1 MRMDV
6 VNSVLAVFGKVL
18 GIEDAI
24 RAEVDE

>member
-18 GIEDAI
+18 GIDDAP